1 MAKHLILY
9 LIIYTCFSSESFCQN
24 LNLKII
30 GADSLETVKIDSIG
44 YQKKHINYASLEKE
58 IDTFYQIINKYGYID
73 HIKNPIKKIND
84 SLFVSKITLKR
95 PVKKIKIFY
104 NNETVS
110 KNIINQVSQQ
120 VENDYF
126 IINFISVE
134 NTLEFINLKTS
145 ENGFP
150 FAELKLINI
159 KKLNTDT
166 LEANLIIANINESR
180 TIDKII
186 IRGYEKF
193 PKSYLKHYLKLK
205 QGGILNLSEIKNKT
219 KLLEELPFASQI
231 KEPEIL
237 FSKDSTIL
245 YLYFQKTKSNAFDGF
260 LGFGTNEETN
270 KLELNGYLDLRL
282 LNNLN
287 FGESLTLLYKSD
299 ENDIRTFDVK
309 IFLPYLFQ
317 TPLGIEGNLNIFRKD
332 SSFTTANQRIR
343 SFYQINPKNR
353 ASVGLK
359 SIQSNNL
366 LDQNNLDPLIKD
378 YKTTFYNVRYEFL
391 HRQNSSRLFRNNAL
405 VDIELGSGNR
415 KLDGNSTNQF
425 EYNLEAYK
433 IFNLNNRN
441 SAFLRL
447 KSFSL
452 FSETFLDNELI
463 RFGGINSIR
472 GFEENSLS
480 ANLYGLINTEY
491 RYLLSSNFYVHSI
504 IDLAYFEND
513 IIQQKEKLYSFG
525 FGFGLLTNAG
535 LLRFNYANGKTENQS
550 FRLSNSQI
558 HISLSAIF

>member
-1 MAKHLILY
+1 MPKYLILH
-9 LIIYTCFSSESFCQN
+9 LIIYICFSSESFCQN
-24 LNLKII
+24 LHLKII
-30 GADSLETVKIDSIG
+30 GADSLETVKLDSIG
-44 YQKKHINYASLEKE
+44 YKKKHPDYASLEKE
-58 IDTFYQIINKYGYID
+58 IDTFYYTINKYGYIN
-73 HIKNPIKKIND
+73 HIKYPLNKLND
-84 SLFVSKITLKR
+84 SLFISKIELNK
-95 PVKKIKIFY
+95 PFKKIKIFY
-104 NNETVS
+104 NETLVS
-110 KNIINQVSQQ
+110 KNILNHVSDEVNDTYFTIDFINT
-120 VENDYF
+120 
-126 IINFISVE
+126 E
-134 NTLEFINLKTS
+134 NTLEYINLKTS
-145 ENGFP
+145 EKGFP
-150 FAELKLINI
+150 FAELKLNNI
-159 KKLNTDT
+159 KKSDEET
-166 LEANLIIANINESR
+166 LEADLVVANTNESR

-186 IRGYEKF
+186 VRGYEKF

-205 QGGILNLSEIKNKT
+205 LGNVLNLSEIKSKT
-219 KLLEELPFASQI
+219 NLLEELPFASQI

-245 YLYFQKTKSNAFDGF
+245 YLYFEKIKSNAFDGF
-260 LGFGTNEETN
+260 LGFGTNEETS
-270 KLELNGYLDLRL
+270 KLEFNGYLDLRL

-287 FGESLTLLYKSD
+287 FGESITLLYKSD

-309 IFLPYLFQ
+309 VFLPYIFQ

-353 ASVGLK
+353 VSIGLK
-359 SIQSNNL
+359 TIQSNNL
-366 LDQNNLDPLIKD
+366 LDEDNLDPLIKD

-391 HRQNSSRLFRNNAL
+391 HRQSFSRLFRNNAL
-405 VDIELGSGNR
+405 IDLEIGSGNR
-415 KLDGNSTNQF
+415 KLEGSSTNQY
-425 EYNLEAYK
+425 EYNLEAFK
-433 IFNLNNRN
+433 IFNLNNHN
-441 SAFLRL
+441 SVFLRL

-452 FSETFLDNELI
+452 FSETYLDNELM

-480 ANLYGLINTEY
+480 ANLYGLLNTEY

-513 IIQQKEKLYSFG
+513 TTNQKEKLYSLG

-535 LLRFNYANGKTENQS
+535 LLRFNYANGKTENQN